1 MIQKKLYK
9 SRDKKV
15 CGVCAGVAEYFEIDP
30 TIIRVI
36 WALVA
41 LSTGFGFVAYIVAAV
56 ILDEKPENEY
66 RNDGVYESKYTEVE
80 NEPNDN
86 DEIKGFKP

>member
-9 SRDKKV
+9 SNDKKV
-15 CGVCAGVAEYFEIDP
+15 CGVCAGVAEYFGIDP

-36 WALVA
+36 WALTA
-41 LSTGFGFVAYIVAAV
+41 FSTGFGFVAYIVAAV
-56 ILDEKPENEY
+56 VLDDKPENEY
-66 RNDGVYESKYTEVE
+66 QDDGVYESKYTEVE
-80 NEPNDN
+80 SEPNDN